1 MLAVPAPPVIEPFV
15 IDQAYVAPA
24 PAFATD
30 ALLPVVLAQT
40 VAGVVIVADGIGLMT
55 TVVEAC
61 ALKLHGPA
69 LVAVTMYVPATVM
82 PVGFCWFEV
91 KPPGPF
97 HEYETASGQEAER
110 FTEPPAHTGPL
121 FDAVGGI
128 VGGGGGHD
136 TVVDAVPVI
145 DAVTV
150 SVAAIV
156 CDPFDVN
163 VTLKV
168 CVPLSPLTKA

>member
-15 IDQAYVAPA
+15 IDHAYVAPA
-24 PAFATD
+24 PALATD
-30 ALLPVVLAQT
+30 ALLPAELAQT
-40 VAGVVIVADGIGLMT
+40 VAEVVIMADGIGLMT
-55 TVVEAC
+55 TVVDAC

-69 LVAVTMYVPATVM
+69 LVAVTVYVPATVM

-91 KPPGPF
+91 KPPGPV

-145 DAVTV
+145 DADTV
-150 SVAAIV
+150 SVAVIV
-156 CDPFDVN
+156 CEPGESS
-163 VTLKV
+163 VTLNV
-168 CVPLSPLTKA
+168 CEPLSPATKV